1 MLIFF
6 KKKFQ
11 ENFYNV
17 SRKFQGKISSCFK
30 VLQINRK
37 ENFFME
43 FKPYKD
49 NEYLENSYYKIPQEL
64 FVSSLYKD
72 KLNSDS
78 KILYAFLL
86 DRLSLSQKNHWIDE
100 ERNIYLIFTREEVQE
115 KLNLSDKTVTKAF
128 KQLNDVGLVQERRQ
142 GLGKPNLIY
151 VGKIQHE
158 ETETLRFLTR
168 KNYDSGNE
176 NITNLESEN
185 LRGINTNNIKTN
197 IINTDSINPNSTDE
211 LHLKEIKNKCKLEEF
226 TQEEKNILEDVIDSL
241 YYKETLKVG
250 SVTVNHY
257 KILDKLKLIVKE
269 NLIQLLDILK
279 NIPNIQNA
287 KNYLMIC
294 LYNNLG
300 NTHITIPK
308 KKENTTSYNGRDYE
322 NGSLNFLY
330 ANFAYDNE
338 AVTS

>member
-1 MLIFF
+1 
-6 KKKFQ
+6 
-11 ENFYNV
+11 
-17 SRKFQGKISSCFK
+17 
-30 VLQINRK
+30 
-37 ENFFME
+37 ME

-78 KILYAFLL
+78 KILYAFIV
-86 DRLSLSQKNHWIDE
+86 DRLTLSQKNNWIDSE
-100 ERNIYLIFTREEVQE
+100 NNIYLIFTRQEVQD
-115 KLNLSDKTVTKAF
+115 KLGLSEKTVIKAF
-128 KQLNDVGLVQERRQ
+128 KQLAETKLIFEKRQ

-158 ETETLRFLTR
+158 ETENLRFLIR

-176 NITNLESEN
+176 DITNLESEN
-185 LRGINTNNIKTN
+185 LRGIDTNNIKTN
-197 IINTDSINPNSTDE
+197 IINTDSINPNSDDE
-211 LHLKEIKNKCKLEEF
+211 LHLKEIKDKCKLDEF
-226 TQEEKNILEDVIDSL
+226 PQEEKTILEDVIDSL
-241 YYKETLKVG
+241 YYKDNLKVG

-308 KKENTTSYNGRDYE
+308 KKENTTLYNGRDYE
-322 NGSLNFLY
+322 NGSLDFLY